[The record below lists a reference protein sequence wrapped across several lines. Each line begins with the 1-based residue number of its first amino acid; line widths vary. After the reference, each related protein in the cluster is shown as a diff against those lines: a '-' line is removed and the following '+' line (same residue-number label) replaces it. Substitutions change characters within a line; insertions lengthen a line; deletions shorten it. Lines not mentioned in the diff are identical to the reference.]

1 MAHPASIKQK
11 DDTMTGRLV
20 HIELH
25 TGDLCRARDFYA
37 HLLGWRPDHVAT
49 SAGTYLTMT
58 GDGNLGAGIVECSSP
73 HPVWLP
79 YVEVDDI
86 NVSTAR
92 ATELG
97 AAVLLGPREG
107 PAGYRSVIR
116 RAGAGEVALWQPKPE
131 GEAAP

>member
-1 MAHPASIKQK
+1 
-11 DDTMTGRLV
+11 V
-20 HIELH
+20 HLELH
-25 TGDLCRARDFYA
+25 TGNLAHARDFYA
-37 HLLGWRPDHVAT
+37 CLLGWRPDRVVT

-58 GDGNLGAGIVECSSP
+58 AEGDLGAGIVECRSP
-73 HPVWLP
+73 RPIWLP

-86 NVSTAR
+86 DGSTAR

-116 RAGAGEVALWQPKPE
+116 RAGAGELALWQPKPE
-131 GEAAP
+131 GEPAA